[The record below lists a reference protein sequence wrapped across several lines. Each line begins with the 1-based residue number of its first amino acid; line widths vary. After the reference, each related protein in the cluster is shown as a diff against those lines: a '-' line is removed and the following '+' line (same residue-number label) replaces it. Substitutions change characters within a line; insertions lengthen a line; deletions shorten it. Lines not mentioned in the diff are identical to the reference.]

1 MATYDF
7 RETTVGRI
15 KKGIFLEWES
25 LRLVLAVVR
34 DTEHR
39 TNELHIRGATVD
51 DREAVQEFINR
62 SNTEFVVTKG
72 QQKFMDILGA
82 YVSAKYEVVG
92 AKNKATF
99 DNAAK
104 ALKFAKT
111 NNASV
116 STITVYPDGI
126 KR

>member
-7 RETTVGRI
+7 RETTIGRV
-15 KKGIFLEWES
+15 KKGLFIEWES
-25 LRLVLAVVR
+25 MRLVLAVVR
-34 DTEHR
+34 DTDAK

-62 SNTEFVVTKG
+62 ANTEFTVTKG

-92 AKNKATF
+92 AKNKAYF
-99 DNAAK
+99 DSPSRAK
-104 ALKFAKT
+104 KFAEA

-116 STITVYPDGI
+116 QTITVYPDGI